1 MTEKENLE
9 KAYFI
14 ILQDKK
20 NRSEIAKNEL
30 ENFLKELMK
39 KHNVII
45 NPLKFDIIPLDLII
59 KNE

>member
-1 MTEKENLE
+1 MSEKEDLE

-30 ENFLKELMK
+30 EIFLKDLMK

-45 NPLKFDIIPLDLII
+45 NPLKFDIIPLDLNI